1 MCIAR
6 RYYWSLLNA
15 ESSEPGRLQV
25 RFLCLWFPYRLL
37 KTVNLSRDPQQ
48 QAHIRAFGTQRRVVW
63 NRSWVSARGFQNTCR
78 TGWPWHSFGQ
88 VRHTSEVQKDSEL
101 HGRLASYPGLMWEL
115 CSSSEVDPEVD
126 WGENPQG
133 TVLTSPPSRF
143 MHELGMLFCGK
154 QTLWLVGSFGFV
166 FFLWRVLANFVYLF
180 CIWFV
185 FVVVLLGSSSV
196 PFLRRAGLK
205 VSPYFSSQ

>member
-88 VRHTSEVQKDSEL
+88 IRHTSEVQKDSEL
-101 HGRLASYPGLMWEL
+101 RGRLASYPGLMWEL

-126 WGENPQG
+126 WGENPPE
-133 TVLTSPPSRF
+133 TVLTSPPADLCMSW
-143 MHELGMLFCGK
+143 GC
-154 QTLWLVGSFGFV
+154 
-166 FFLWRVLANFVYLF
+166 
-180 CIWFV
+180 C
-185 FVVVLLGSSSV
+185 SV
-196 PFLRRAGLK
+196 ENK
-205 VSPYFSSQ
+205 HCDW

>member
-126 WGENPQG
+126 WGENPPE
-133 TVLTSPPSRF
+133 TVLTSPPADLCMSWGCF
-143 MHELGMLFCGK
+143 SVENKHCE
-154 QTLWLVGSFGFV
+154 WLVPLVLF

-185 FVVVLLGSSSV
+185 FGGVLLGSSSV